1 MSRTTAPRGR
11 ARSGP
16 APAGRHRTPPAGAG
30 AARRTAGLLAG
41 GVVALV
47 AAGLAGRALGRGPDG
62 GPPGGATTRARTA
75 GALALLT
82 AALPA
87 DLALTGAAAL
97 AGLARRRP
105 PARPARRLT
114 VLLSGGKM
122 TKALALARAF
132 HRAGHR
138 VVLVEQ
144 ARYRL
149 SGHRFS
155 RAVDAFHVVPAPD
168 APGYAEALAEV
179 ARREGADVY
188 VPVCSPVA
196 SWYDADARRL
206 LEPSCS
212 VVHPDADVVA
222 MLDDKHRFTA
232 TAAGFG
238 LPVPAARRISDP
250 QQVIDH
256 DFAATPGRT
265 WILKSLAY
273 DPVRRRDLTPLPR
286 PTPRETAEFVRSLP
300 ISADNPWILQE
311 FVAGTEYC
319 THATVRDGRVR
330 LYCCCPSS
338 SFQLNYEMVD
348 HPVIEDWV
356 RRFCG
361 ELGVTG
367 QLSFDFIEEPGGRVV
382 AIECN
387 PRTHSAITLF
397 YDHPGLAASY
407 LEAGPDTVLPT
418 AASRP
423 TYWLHH
429 ELGLL
434 LADPRSWRER
444 LRIVTR
450 GKEALLDVDDPLPFL
465 LVPHLQIASLL
476 WRSLLRGTPWVT
488 IDVNIGK
495 LVEPAGD

>member
-1 MSRTTAPRGR
+1 MSRTTAMRGR
-11 ARSGP
+11 ARSSGP
-16 APAGRHRTPPAGAG
+16 APARLAPARLG
-30 AARRTAGLLAG
+30 T
-41 GVVALV
+41 GVVALA
-47 AAGLAGRALGRGPDG
+47 AAGLAGRALGTGRDG
-62 GPPGGATTRARTA
+62 TPRQGTAATRVRTA
-75 GALALLT
+75 GTLALLT

-87 DLALTGAAAL
+87 DLAITGVAAL
-97 AGLARRRP
+97 AGLLRRRER
-105 PARPARRLT
+105 ARPHRPLT

-122 TKALALARAF
+122 TKALELARAF

-144 ARYRL
+144 ARYRFT
-149 SGHRFS
+149 GHRFS

-168 APGYAEALAEV
+168 APGYAHALADI

-196 SWYDADARRL
+196 SWYDADAKRL
-206 LEPSCS
+206 LEPFCS
-212 VVHPDADVVA
+212 VLHPDADVVA

-238 LPVPAARRISDP
+238 LPVPAARRITDP
-250 QQVIDH
+250 AQVLDH

-265 WILKSLAY
+265 WILKSLRY
-273 DPVRRRDLTPLPR
+273 DPVRRRDLTRLPR
-286 PTPRETAEFVRSLP
+286 PTRAETAAFVATLP
-300 ISADNPWILQE
+300 ISPDNPWILQE
-311 FVAGTEYC
+311 FVEGTEYC
-319 THATVRDGRVR
+319 THATVRDGEVR

-338 SFQLNYEMVD
+338 SFLLNYDHVD
-348 HPVIEDWV
+348 HPAIEDWV

-367 QLSFDFIEEPGGRVV
+367 QLSFDVIEASDGRVL

-397 YDHPGLAASY
+397 HDDPGVAAAY
-407 LEAGPDTVLPT
+407 LDPGADTLVPAPGT
-418 AASRP
+418 RP

-429 ELGLL
+429 ELGRLL
-434 LADPRSWRER
+434 GDPGSWRER
-444 LRIVTR
+444 LRIVR
-450 GKEALLDVDDPLPFL
+450 DGREALLDVHDPLPFL

-476 WRSLLRGTPWVT
+476 LGNLLRGRPWVT
-488 IDVNIGK
+488 VDVNIGK